1 MNLTLEQIAK
11 ITGCELKGEAGIKP
25 SAVCG
30 LDQTV
35 KDGISYLSK
44 VEKPQELEKL
54 DLAALIVPQDAK
66 DMQLNFKGALLFAQQ
81 PEWAFTLLLK
91 EVDTLNTDLNHTIH
105 ERAVISPKAS
115 IGKNVA
121 IGANSVIEDGAAIG
135 DNTIIYPNVYI
146 GKNVKIGAQ
155 CIIYPNVT
163 VREECILKNKVIIQA
178 GAVIGSDGFGYIFHN
193 NKHEKIPQ
201 IGNVIIE
208 DDVEIGANTTIDRA
222 KINSTVIGANT
233 KIDNLVQIGHNVKIG
248 MASII
253 ISQVGIAG
261 STEIGNGVILA
272 GQAGISGHLKI
283 GDRATVGPQTG
294 VIGNVEPGARL
305 MGSPAKPYAEFM
317 KSYAIMGK
325 LPSIYKEFQAM
336 RKKKAA
342 GFWGRFK
349 K

>member
-11 ITGCELKGEAGIKP
+11 ITGCELKGDASVTP
-25 SAVCG
+25 VAVCG

-35 KDGISYLSK
+35 KGGISYLNK

-66 DMQLNFKGALLFAQQ
+66 DMQLNFKGALLFAQL

-91 EVDTLNTDLNHTIH
+91 EIDTLNADTNHTIH
-105 ERAVISPKAS
+105 ERAVVSPKAS

-121 IGANSVIEDGAAIG
+121 IGANAVVEEGVVIG
-135 DNTIIYPNVYI
+135 DNTIIYANAYI
-146 GKNVKIGAQ
+146 GKNVKIGEA
-155 CIIYPNVT
+155 CIVYPNVT
-163 VREECILKNKVIIQA
+163 IREECILKNKVIIQA

-193 NKHEKIPQ
+193 GRHEKIPQ
-201 IGNVIIE
+201 IGNVILE

-222 KINSTVIGANT
+222 KINHTVVGANT

-248 MASII
+248 MSTII
-253 ISQVGIAG
+253 ISQVGVAG
-261 STEIGNGVILA
+261 STEVGNGVVLA
-272 GQAGISGHLKI
+272 GQAGVSGHIKI
-283 GDRATVGPQTG
+283 GDRAMIGPQAG
-294 VIGNVEPGARL
+294 IMSSVEPGARL

-317 KSYAIMGK
+317 KSYAILGK